1 MAPIPQ
7 IDSMLEKYSHYS
19 HLEASTPADGVLM
32 LALNRPEKKNA
43 IGVEMTFELAEA
55 FRLIFGDEAVRV
67 LLLKGAGGNFSTGMD
82 VKEFFGDSSADADA
96 LQRAKNAT
104 HDIRASLL
112 RSLPQPTIALV
123 EGFCLGG
130 AISLVESCD
139 IVLCAEDAVFGLPE
153 INFGFFPGGAV
164 AKALMQ
170 KMSQRQF
177 SYFALSGRNFTG
189 AQAVAMGLATE
200 ALHRSLLTEK
210 AYELARELAKK
221 DPVALEMTKDAIHH
235 VEAMSWEAV
244 RSYHAGK
251 LVELSQRQTGHSSRD
266 SQVRS
271 FLLGES
277 KPGNEQKKMAGD

>member
-1 MAPIPQ
+1 
-7 IDSMLEKYSHYS
+7 L
-19 HLEASTPADGVLM
+19 
-32 LALNRPEKKNA
+32 
-43 IGVEMTFELAEA
+43 
-55 FRLIFGDEAVRV
+55 
-67 LLLKGAGGNFSTGMD
+67 
-82 VKEFFGDSSADADA
+82 
-96 LQRAKNAT
+96 
-104 HDIRASLL
+104 
-112 RSLPQPTIALV
+112 
-123 EGFCLGG
+123 
-130 AISLVESCD
+130 
-139 IVLCAEDAVFGLPE
+139 GLPE

-251 LVELSQRQTGHSSRD
+251 LVELSQRQTGHSSRA

-271 FLLGES
+271 FLSGES
-277 KPGNEQKKMAGD
+277 KPGNELKKMVAD